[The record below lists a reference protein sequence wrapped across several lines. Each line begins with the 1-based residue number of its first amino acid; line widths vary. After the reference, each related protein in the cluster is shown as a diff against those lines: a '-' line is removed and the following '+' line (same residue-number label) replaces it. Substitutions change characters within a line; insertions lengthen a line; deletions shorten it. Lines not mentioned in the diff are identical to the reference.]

1 MFSDRKDLQGGPSAR
16 SRRSYKAFEL
26 TIERLFGERVR
37 MDAALA
43 VELWSALANID
54 WHGPDGAMVQYSLR
68 DAGSMVA
75 WIREDG
81 DYMDW
86 YGSGPARVVSPWIDD
101 ELAAEGWSWV
111 IDNEHAEPYV
121 GT

>member
-1 MFSDRKDLQGGPSAR
+1 MFCDWNDLRSGPSAR

-26 TIERLFGERVR
+26 AIERLFGERIR

-54 WHGPDGAMVQYSLR
+54 WHGPDSAIVQYSFR

-86 YGSGPARVVSPWIDD
+86 YCSGPAGVVAPWISDG
-101 ELAAEGWSWV
+101 LVAEGWSWIADV
-111 IDNEHAEPYV
+111 HAV
-121 GT
+121 GLHMNA